1 MFIKYTKAGGH
12 TYVQIAQSYRDH
24 GKVKHKTLANL
35 GRLDKLLE
43 NESAQKVF
51 MELSQLFSKEVIPEL
66 AQRDVAGQQVLN
78 WGYCVYKRQWEKY
91 GLHHIL
97 NDIGSLMGLTYS
109 LNDVVFYEVLNHL
122 LNPASK
128 LSGFHKR
135 QRVYANLKTHDDINA
150 FYRCLDVLADH
161 KDAIEQAV
169 FEKNRSLFNM
179 QVDVVFYDV
188 TTFHFES
195 VRADE
200 LRNFGFSKAG
210 KFNEVQIVMGMLVD
224 LEGRPI
230 GYELFPGNTFDSKT
244 LVSALDSLNQK
255 FGVRRAVIVADRGI
269 NSKMNLKAITD
280 SGYGYVVASKIKG
293 MSKALQEKVKEDV
306 WDYVNHTSEE
316 EGIFKYKV
324 LDHTNKVYDAPNRC
338 YHELD
343 EHLIVTY
350 SLKRAKKD
358 EKDRNRQLEKAQKLL
373 ESTAKINAS
382 NRRGPKKYLKETR
395 PDKSDWSL
403 DEKRIEEEAAFDG
416 LYGIQTSE
424 KLLSAMQIIEMKNT
438 LWKIEESFRILKTT
452 LETRPVFHWTPK
464 RIRGHFVL
472 CFLAFLLERSLEIK
486 AKENGISASPQ
497 MLKDSLNALQV
508 VGFSVHDKDYF
519 LKTKGDSLGNKLVR
533 LFRIKPPNN
542 ITEQSKLFV

>member
-1 MFIKYTKAGGH
+1 MFIKYTKSGGH
-12 TYVQIAQSYRDH
+12 TYVQITKSYREN

-51 MELSQLFSKEVIPEL
+51 LELSQLFSKEVIPDL
-66 AQRDVAGQQVLN
+66 SSGDVEGQQVLN
-78 WGYCVYKRQWEKY
+78 WGYCVYKRQWERY
-91 GLHHIL
+91 GLHRMM
-97 NDIGSLMGLTYS
+97 DEIGSLLGLKYS

-122 LNPASK
+122 LNPSSK
-128 LSGFHKR
+128 LSGFR
-135 QRVYANLKTHDDINA
+135 NRENVYANLKTHDDINA
-150 FYRCLDVLADH
+150 FYRCLDVLAEH
-161 KDAIEQAV
+161 KDEIEKAV
-169 FEKNRSLFNM
+169 FDKNRSLFNM
-179 QVDVVFYDV
+179 NVDVVFYDV

-210 KFNEVQIVMGMLVD
+210 KFNEVQVVMGMLVD

-244 LVSALDSLNQK
+244 LVSALDMLNQK

-269 NSKMNLKAITD
+269 NSKMNLKAIKD

-293 MSKALQEKVKEDV
+293 MSKVLQEKIKEDV
-306 WDYVNHTSEE
+306 WDYVNASSNE
-316 EGIFKYKV
+316 EGVFKYKV
-324 LDHTNKVYDAPNRC
+324 LNHTNKVYDVQNRC

-343 EHLIVTY
+343 ENLIITY
-350 SLKRAKKD
+350 SLKRARKD
-358 EKDRNRQLEKAQKLL
+358 EKDRNRQLEKAKALL
-373 ESTAKINAS
+373 ESSGKINAS
-382 NRRGPKKYLKETR
+382 NRRGPKKFLKETR
-395 PDKSDWSL
+395 SDTSEWSL
-403 DEKRIEEEAAFDG
+403 DDKRIEAEASFDG

-424 KLLSAMQIIEMKNT
+424 KALSPMQIIEMKNT

-486 AKENGISASPQ
+486 AKDNEITASPQ
-497 MLKDSLNALQV
+497 MLKDSLNSLQV
-508 VGFSVHDKDYF
+508 VGFSLGDKQYY
-519 LKTKGDSLGNKLVR
+519 LKTGGDSLGNKLVR
-533 LFRIKPPNN
+533 LFRIKPPSN
-542 ITEQSKLFV
+542 ITEQSKLFL

>member
-1 MFIKYTKAGGH
+1 MFLKKTKAK
-12 TYVQIAQSYRDH
+12 
-24 GKVKHKTLANL
+24 GKIYLQVVHSFKDENNITRHKVLANL
-35 GRLDKLLE
+35 GRLDKLRMDQSILRIL
-43 NESAQKVF
+43 K
-51 MELSQLFSKEVIPEL
+51 ELFTLLDDSLDFPEGEVE
-66 AQRDVAGQQVLN
+66 GQQVLN
-78 WGYCVYKRQWEKY
+78 WGYCVYKRQWERY
-91 GLHHIL
+91 GLHRIL
-97 NDIGSLMGLTYS
+97 DEIASLMGLKYS

-122 LNPASK
+122 LNPSSK
-128 LSGFHKR
+128 LSGFKNR
-135 QRVYANLKTHDDINA
+135 ESVYANLKTHDDINA

-161 KDAIEQAV
+161 KDEIEQAV

-179 QVDVVFYDV
+179 SVDVVFYDV

-200 LRNFGFSKAG
+200 LRDFGFSKAG
-210 KFNEVQIVMGMLVD
+210 KFNEVQIVMGMMID

-244 LVSALDSLNQK
+244 LVSALDILNQK

-269 NSKMNLKAITD
+269 NSKMNLKAIKD

-293 MSKALQEKVKEDV
+293 MSKALQEKIKEDV
-306 WDYVNHTSEE
+306 WDYVNASSEE
-316 EGIFKYKV
+316 EGVFKYKT
-324 LDHTNKVYDAPNRC
+324 LNHTNKVYDSINKR

-343 EHLIVTY
+343 ENLIITY

-358 EKDRNRQLEKAQKLL
+358 EKDRNRQLEKAQALL
-373 ESTAKINAS
+373 ASTGKINAS
-382 NRRGPKKYLKETR
+382 NRRGPKKYLKESR

-403 DEKRIEEEAAFDG
+403 DENRITEEASFDG

-424 KLLSAMQIIEMKNT
+424 KTLSAMQIIEIKNT

-486 AKENGISASPQ
+486 AKENGITASPQ
-497 MLKDSLNALQV
+497 QLKDALNSLQV
-508 VGFSVHDKDYF
+508 TGFSHNDKLYF
-519 LKTKGDSLGNKLVR
+519 LKTRGDSLGNKLVR
-533 LFRIKPPNN
+533 LFRIKPPGN
-542 ITEQSKLFV
+542 ITEQSELFL